1 MSSDL
6 SIKIEAPVNH
16 EMLVHSAARIFKEL
30 LNVDFVTPFCF
41 MSPSFIGLND
51 FSDSVPEDFG
61 YGVYL
66 LYVELDAQPPWITT
80 EAGTYAFVDASG
92 IHALPFVIAASVA
105 LAIAYEYNTN
115 IIDDGSRWV
124 RFPNP
129 SENGSGCSANIFQ
142 LAVANRRRFS
152 NLELAAAEFYKRL
165 PVSVNPFSQDIPQSA
180 LVP

>member
-16 EMLVHSAARIFKEL
+16 ELLVHNAARIFKEL

-51 FSDSVPEDFG
+51 FGNKFSEGFG
-61 YGVYL
+61 CGVYL
-66 LYVELDAQPPWITT
+66 LYAEFDAQPPWITT
-80 EAGTYAFVDASG
+80 EAGKYAFVDVSG

-105 LAIAYEYNTN
+105 LAIAYEHKTN

-129 SENGSGCSANIFQ
+129 SDNGSGCAPNLFQ
-142 LAVANRRRFS
+142 LAVANRRGFS
-152 NLELAAAEFYKRL
+152 DLEAAAAEFKKNL
-165 PVSVNPFSQDIPQSA
+165 PAFVADPGWNPP
-180 LVP
+180 